1 MRRSVYPVTIF
12 VLLQLL
18 TYISITL
25 WIIWYIVLKNKYENT
40 LELAKKA
47 YSGLEI
53 SHSGYAQMISGIL
66 ILFFIL
72 IASTLIFI
80 EWLKARQLYKQ
91 GSDHI
96 SAFTHE
102 LMTPLT
108 CIDMNLEIV
117 LSKEKMSPEHIKR
130 LLVAAFLECK
140 KLQISINQLIELKKI
155 EHKNNILNF
164 QVTNLNKFI
173 SDFVSTSKVEHPQID
188 ISYLSWLEGN
198 LFYFIDRQHFRC
210 VLNNLLANAISYC
223 EQPPV
228 IKIVLKKHKRR
239 IWIEFMDN
247 GIGIEKQQLKKIF
260 KIFYR
265 GNERKRGSGLGL
277 YIVSNILKWHKGK
290 IWARS
295 EGPGFGTTF
304 YMDIKLKEFINDQV

>member
-18 TYISITL
+18 TYTSITL
-25 WIIWYIVLKNKYENT
+25 WIVWYIVLKNKYENA

-102 LMTPLT
+102 LMTTLT

-117 LSKEKMSPEHIKR
+117 LSKEKMSPEHIKK

-140 KLQISINQLIELKKI
+140 KLQVSINQLIELKKI
-155 EHKNNILNF
+155 EHKKNILNF
-164 QVTNLNKFI
+164 QVTNLDKFVG
-173 SDFVSTSKVEHPQID
+173 DFVSKSQLENPQIK

-198 LFYFIDRQHFRC
+198 LFYFIDRQHFQC
-210 VLNNLLANAISYC
+210 VFNNLLVNAISYC
-223 EQPPV
+223 EKPPE
-228 IKIVLKKHKRR
+228 INIVLKKHKGR
-239 IWIEFMDN
+239 IWIEFTDN
-247 GIGIEKQQLKKIF
+247 GIGLEKKQLKKIF

-277 YIVSNILKWHKGK
+277 YIVSNILKWHKGT
-290 IWARS
+290 IWATS
-295 EGPGFGTTF
+295 QGLGLGTTF
-304 YMDIKLKEFINDQV
+304 YMNIKLKEFINDQV

>member
-18 TYISITL
+18 TYTSITL
-25 WIIWYIVLKNKYENT
+25 WIIWYIVLKNKYENA
-40 LELAKKA
+40 LELAQKA
-47 YSGLEI
+47 YSGIAI

-91 GSDHI
+91 ESDQI

-102 LMTPLT
+102 MMTPLT

-117 LSKEKMSPEHIKR
+117 LSKEKMSPDHIKR
-130 LLVAAFLECK
+130 LLVAAFMECK

-155 EHKNNILNF
+155 EHKKNTLNF
-164 QVTNLNKFI
+164 QVTNLDTFI
-173 SDFVSTSKVEHPQID
+173 SDFVSKSKLAHPQID
-188 ISYLSWLEGN
+188 ISYDPRMDGN
-198 LFYFIDRQHFRC
+198 WFYFIDRQHFRC
-210 VLNNLLANAISYC
+210 VLDNLLANAISYC
-223 EQPPV
+223 EKPPV
-228 IKIVLKKHKRR
+228 IKIELKKHKQR

-247 GIGIEKQQLKKIF
+247 GIGIEKKQLKKIF
-260 KIFYR
+260 TIFYR

-290 IWARS
+290 IWATS
-295 EGPGFGTTF
+295 LGPGLGSTF
-304 YMDIKLKEFINDQV
+304 YMDIKLKEFINDQE